1 MVFRTLTSWVFA
13 ASVLSTNVWAIP
25 ATHIVHEKRD
35 APSTFI
41 RLSSAPTE
49 QMLNMRIALT
59 MGNQAGLEAAL
70 EQASSPTSPTFRE
83 WLTKEQVESFAA
95 PSSETVQAVTEWLS
109 LHNITATPATPA
121 GDWLKFTI
129 PVSTAN
135 QLLNTEYSVFNHT
148 PSGTTSVRTL
158 EYSIPSDLL
167 AHIQAVHP
175 TTSFS
180 GPLRGRSPVT
190 AVSAIKPFVPDVE
203 RRQAASC
210 NQSITPACLQSLYG
224 IPTDSRVGSKSSVG
238 VSAFSDQNANAADL
252 VTFLKDFRPDL
263 PSTNTF
269 VTELFDG
276 ATNSQTSS
284 QAGVEANLDIQYTVG
299 LVNGIPAFFE
309 DIGDSTQVLIALP
322 HGADEGFLDSITD
335 LLAQSSP
342 PLVFSTS
349 YGFDTEADLSL
360 SLSVALCNSYLQL
373 TTRAVT
379 ITFATGDGGVAST
392 PGVQCNGKPFPPTF
406 PTCPYVT
413 LVGATQNVPETGA
426 SLTAGGFS
434 NYFPQQSFQATA
446 VNQYLSLLGNT
457 NKGLYNAS
465 GRAYPD
471 VSAQGQRIEIVV
483 GGKTGLVAGTS
494 CSSPIFSS
502 VIALL
507 NDELLKAGKSPLG
520 FINPWIYANPQA
532 FHDITTGSNPGCG
545 TQGFPAKSGWD
556 PVTGLGT
563 PNYAA
568 LRTAAGLIK
577 ALATQTDDKNKS
589 KMPIASPVK
598 AGHTTLRHWA
608 FL

>member
-1 MVFRTLTSWVFA
+1 MVSQFFTRWILA
-13 ASVLSTNVWAIP
+13 ASALSSTVWAVP

-35 APSTFI
+35 SVPSGFT
-41 RLSSAPTE
+41 RLRSAPAE
-49 QMLNMRIALT
+49 QMLDMRINLA

-70 EQASSPTSPTFRE
+70 EQASSPNSPTFRA
-83 WLTKEQVESFAA
+83 WLSKEQVESFAA
-95 PSSETVQAVTEWLS
+95 PSAETVQVVTEWLS
-109 LHNITATPATPA
+109 SHNITATPATPA
-121 GDWLKFTI
+121 GDWIKFTV

-135 QLLNTEYSVFNHT
+135 QLLNTEFSVFNHT
-148 PSGTTSVRTL
+148 ESGRISVRTL
-158 EYSIPSDLL
+158 EYSIPSNLQ
-167 AHIQAVHP
+167 AQVRAVHP

-180 GPLRGRSPVT
+180 GPLRGRSPIT
-190 AVSAIKPFVPDVE
+190 AISAVKSFTPKLEE
-203 RRQAASC
+203 RQSASC
-210 NQSITPACLQSLYG
+210 NSSITPACLQSLYN
-224 IPTDSRVGSKSSVG
+224 IPTDLRFGSSSSIG

-252 VTFLKDFRPDL
+252 VTFLKDFRPDI
-263 PSTNTF
+263 PSNTTF

-276 ATNSQTSS
+276 ATNNQQGS

-299 LVNGIPAFFE
+299 LVNGITTIFE
-309 DIGDSTQVLIALP
+309 DIGDSTQD
-322 HGADEGFLDSITD
+322 GADEGFLDSINF
-335 LLAQSSP
+335 LLAQDSP

-360 SLSVALCNSYLQL
+360 SLTVALCNTYMQL
-373 TTRAVT
+373 TSRGTT
-379 ITFATGDGGVAST
+379 ITFASGDGGVAST

-413 LVGATQNVPETGA
+413 LVGSTQNVPEEGA

-434 NYFPQQSFQATA
+434 NYFPQQSWQADA

-471 VSAQGQRIEIVV
+471 VSAQGQRVEIVDD
-483 GGKTGLVAGTS
+483 GRTGLVAGTS

-532 FHDITTGSNPGCG
+532 FNDITTGNNPGCG
-545 TQGFPAKSGWD
+545 TQGFPAKVGWD

-563 PNYAA
+563 PNYSA
-568 LRTAAGLIK
+568 LRTAAGL
-577 ALATQTDDKNKS
+577 
-589 KMPIASPVK
+589 
-598 AGHTTLRHWA
+598 
-608 FL
+608 